1 MESHEAGT
9 SLIAVTVGGAGGM
22 LGTLAAVAVKPPASR
37 REAWVR
43 VVVGL
48 SNAFAFTGLVC
59 QTCGVQPAKYE
70 LTLGVGF
77 GLGFI
82 GWAILGTVSALLVS
96 IRTTAESKGIDSVKT
111 FAGLAGE
118 MTRAWAGSVFGIGK
132 KGGKDDR
139 NADK

>member
-1 MESHEAGT
+1 MESPETGT

-22 LGTLAAVAVKPPASR
+22 LGTLAAVAVKPPKSR

-48 SNAFAFTGLVC
+48 ASAFAFTGIVC
-59 QTCGVQPAKYE
+59 QTCGVHPAKYE

-77 GLGFI
+77 SIGFG
-82 GWAILGTVSALLVS
+82 GWAILGTISALLASV
-96 IRTTAESKGIDSVKT
+96 RTMAEARGIDSVKT
-111 FAGLAGE
+111 LAGIAGDA
-118 MTRAWAGSVFGIGK
+118 TRALAGSVFGIGK
-132 KGGKDDR
+132 KGEKDDR

>member
-22 LGTLAAVAVKPPASR
+22 LGTLAAVAVKPPAGR

-48 SNAFAFTGLVC
+48 ANAFAFTGLVC
-59 QTCGVQPAKYE
+59 QTCGLHPAKYE

-77 GLGFI
+77 ALGFG
-82 GWAILGTVSALLVS
+82 GWAILGAISALLASV
-96 IRTTAESKGIDSVKT
+96 RAMAEAQGISSVKT
-111 FAGLAGE
+111 LAGIAGE
-118 MTRAWAGSVFGIGK
+118 MMRALGGSVLGMGK
-132 KGGKDDR
+132 KGDKDDQT
-139 NADK
+139 DK

>member
-1 MESHEAGT
+1 MESPDAGT

-48 SNAFAFTGLVC
+48 ANAFAFTGLVC
-59 QTCGVQPAKYE
+59 KTCGVEAAKYE

-77 GLGFI
+77 ALGFG
-82 GWAILGTVSALLVS
+82 GWAILGTVSALLSSVRS
-96 IRTTAESKGIDSVKT
+96 IADARGIDSVKT
-111 FAGLAGE
+111 LAVLAGE
-118 MTRAWAGSVFGIGK
+118 VMRAWAGSVFGMGK
-132 KGGKDDR
+132 KGEKDDR

>member
-22 LGTLAAVAVKPPASR
+22 LGTLAAVAVKPPAGR

-48 SNAFAFTGLVC
+48 ANAFAFTGLVC
-59 QTCGVQPAKYE
+59 KTCGLEASKYE

-77 GLGFI
+77 SLGFG
-82 GWAILGTVSALLVS
+82 GWAILGVVSALLASV
-96 IRTTAESKGIDSVKT
+96 RTMAEAQGISSVKT
-111 FAGLAGE
+111 LAGLAGE
-118 MTRAWAGSVFGIGK
+118 MMRALGGSVLGMGK
-132 KGGKDDR
+132 KGDKDDQA
-139 NADK
+139 NK